1 MKTIRLKP
9 RKEES
14 ILRRHPWVFSGAIAT
29 LPDDVEEG
37 ELVKVVSASG
47 DALGPDTIR

>member
-14 ILRRHPWVFSGAIAT
+14 ILRHHPWVFSGAIAS
-29 LPDDVEEG
+29 LPAGLEEG
-37 ELVKVVSASG
+37 EWVKVESSDG
-47 DALGPDTIR
+47 KILG